1 MKVTLEMV
9 LTRFFAQHKEANLF
23 SKITDTQMHH
33 ALLGIQ
39 LLPRHMENLS
49 ADYLYVTDQFY
60 YSAQISRD
68 CRKVKPDNVYP
79 PDIAETDLSFIVFGS
94 EAPDSGDLRQN
105 AIFIQTLSLIHI

>member
-23 SKITDTQMHH
+23 SEITDTQMHH

-49 ADYLYVTDQFY
+49 ADYL
-60 YSAQISRD
+60 
-68 CRKVKPDNVYP
+68 
-79 PDIAETDLSFIVFGS
+79 
-94 EAPDSGDLRQN
+94 
-105 AIFIQTLSLIHI
+105 